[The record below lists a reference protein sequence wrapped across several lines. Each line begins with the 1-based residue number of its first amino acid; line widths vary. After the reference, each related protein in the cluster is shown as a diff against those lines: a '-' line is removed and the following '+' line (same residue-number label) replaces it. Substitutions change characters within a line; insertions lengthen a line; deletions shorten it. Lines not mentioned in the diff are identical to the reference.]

1 MKTFLLILT
10 AFMIFGFTPNP
21 DCGDG
26 KVYANKKQTEFDK
39 RFDSYP
45 KINGVPKFKGGDKK
59 LDKLIRSKLK
69 LSDVAKTQIF
79 NLNYQFTVT
88 CDGKIKDVKQ
98 IGDSKADDWTN
109 IVEIIQGTEVD
120 WTPAK
125 NDGKTVDCVYFSKIF
140 INGSQY

>member
-1 MKTFLLILT
+1 MRTILLTLTTLLILS
-10 AFMIFGFTPNP
+10 FTKAP

-26 KVYANKKQTEFDK
+26 SVYANKKQTEYDK
-39 RFDSYP
+39 RFESYQ
-45 KINGVPKFKGGDKK
+45 KIDGVPKYKGGDKK

-69 LSDVAKTQIF
+69 LSDVAKTRIF

-109 IVEIIQGTEVD
+109 IVEIIMGTDAD
-120 WTPAK
+120 WTPAEK
-125 NDGKTVDCVYFSKIF
+125 DEKPVDCVYFNKIF